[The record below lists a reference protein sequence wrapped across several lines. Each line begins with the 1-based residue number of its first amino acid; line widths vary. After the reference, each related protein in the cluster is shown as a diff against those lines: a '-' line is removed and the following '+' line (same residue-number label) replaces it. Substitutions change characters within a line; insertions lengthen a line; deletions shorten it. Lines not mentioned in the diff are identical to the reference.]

1 MTEICIPLNA
11 LPQCRRANVEVSIPE
26 SGKILRYRLEC
37 FQFTTDRRPE
47 QLGDRAD
54 QIKKF
59 IGSYS
64 SEWEL
69 LQIMDAPKDA
79 GYVQFLYREISDK

>member
-11 LPQCRRANVEVSIPE
+11 VPECRRADVEVRIPD
-26 SGKILRYRLEC
+26 SGKILHYRLEC
-37 FQFTTDRRPE
+37 FQFTAGKKPE
-47 QLGDRAD
+47 QLRDRAD
-54 QIKKF
+54 QIKQF